1 MSEAAVEEVSVLS
14 SIYCGEGEFLLVQQS
29 AQDGLVVQINSTVG
43 GESGLD
49 VSLLF
54 HLHPRYP
61 SCPPD
66 ISVSSTALSRTQC
79 HDIRQKLLD
88 QAAASPPEPMVH
100 QLVEWLQCVQMR
112 NEFRR
117 GEEEVKE
124 REKEEEWTAVL
135 SLDHIR
141 SRNRY
146 IGLLE
151 RWTQQ
156 LQLTG
161 RLLLGPSILVI
172 LQGARP
178 NIKEFCRLLKT
189 VKVDVDSSGKKCKE
203 RMMKV
208 LIETLSSSSCGHGL
222 QGFVVKN
229 YQSLPEL
236 TAAFQE
242 INMTELYQQIL
253 PSLSDWQ
260 HTGYHGDH
268 RD

>member
-1 MSEAAVEEVSVLS
+1 MMSEAALEEVSVLS
-14 SIYCGEGEFLLVQQS
+14 SIYCREGEFRLLQS
-29 AQDGLVVQINSTVG
+29 AQDGLTVQINSTVG
-43 GESGLD
+43 GGERGLD
-49 VSLLF
+49 VRLLF

-61 SCPPD
+61 SCPPA
-66 ISVSSTALSRTQC
+66 ISVSSTSLSRTQC
-79 HDIRQKLLD
+79 HDIRQKLQD
-88 QAAASPPEPMVH
+88 QAAALPPEPMVH
-100 QLVEWLQCVQMR
+100 QLVEWLQQCV
-112 NEFRR
+112 EVTESCR
-117 GEEEVKE
+117 GGEDEEGKD
-124 REKEEEWTAVL
+124 RETEEEWTAVL

-141 SRNRY
+141 SRSRY
-146 IGLLE
+146 VGLLE

-161 RLLLGPSILVI
+161 RLLLGRTILVI

-208 LIETLSSSSCGHGL
+208 LIESPSSSSCGHGL
-222 QGFVVKN
+222 QGFGVKN
-229 YQSLPEL
+229 YESLPEL

-253 PSLSDWQ
+253 PSL
-260 HTGYHGDH
+260 